1 MYSNMLKGKFFNTML
16 MKSQK
21 MLKLTMKTKLKHLV
35 VFLKSHLDPFVTLVE
50 MQ

>member
-1 MYSNMLKGKFFNTML
+1 MLKGKFFNTML

-35 VFLKSHLDPFVTLVE
+35 VVFLKSHLDPFVTLVE